1 MRRPELP
8 KAMSVSEARA
18 AGFWGNFTEKARLNC
33 DKNAVQNK
41 IRLRSKNLS
50 VFFGELPIIF
60 IKNWLEC
67 GEFCY
72 F

>member
-41 IRLRSKNLS
+41 KSKFNFYLI
-50 VFFGELPIIF
+50 FAKLKINIICKDF
-60 IKNWLEC
+60 V
-67 GEFCY
+67 
-72 F
+72 